1 MERAMGNL
9 AVGKVVGGL
18 VTTQNESVKNAKKLR
33 IWRKSKKLK
42 LAKRRREKVFNQE
55 ALLTKYGRL
64 IC

>member
-18 VTTQNESVKNAKKLR
+18 VTTQNESVKNAKKIR

-55 ALLTKYGRL
+55 ALLTKYGSL